1 MQTVTEMKELSETK
15 EEQHEEAAA
24 FAIWDCGSPLYDSY
38 ELASLSHLIER
49 HLMKLPPSLGGSK
62 RLTARFSHHPFDV
75 TVTPA
80 TISVSTS
87 NTRAKESSSSS
98 LISSFSLGGFLGSKF
113 WKRRRFGQSKDKPKR
128 LKTRLCCFCNKAGYG
143 KNRTDY

>member
-1 MQTVTEMKELSETK
+1 MNKLSETNEK
-15 EEQHEEAAA
+15 QDEEATA

-75 TVTPA
+75 TPATA

-87 NTRAKESSSSS
+87 KTRAKESSSSS
-98 LISSFSLGGFLGSKF
+98 LISSFGEFLGSKF
-113 WKRRRFGQSKDKPKR
+113 WKRRRFGTSKDKPKR
-128 LKTRLCCFCNKAGYG
+128 LKTRLCCFCNKVGYG
-143 KNRTDY
+143 KK